1 MNLSS
6 LVRNDSINRINQ
18 MVSILARYGLAD
30 WLTVDAQTPDF
41 VQEKLI
47 GPNGENLS
55 DLSGAKGEDGNHR
68 AWYHFYKVRS
78 APQHPG

>member
-30 WLTVDAQTPDF
+30 WITVDAQTPDF

-55 DLSGAKGEDGNHR
+55 DRSSTLYASTN
-68 AWYHFYKVRS
+68 AWAFSLVS
-78 APQHPG
+78 PVS